1 MTLFDGVFSL
11 NDIFELLTII
21 GLVYY
26 LVKRFILKEAPLPAS
41 ALRKIDKEK
50 LTDSLQLLKKNRQKP
65 GKLYVMPTELEE
77 RLLLN
82 LHDPEL
88 LKQLLCSIADHMGI
102 DGSYIRLQFQDD
114 ATLDYAGNIT
124 TNGAFTTINLQIHA
138 YYNLDVITAILSHE
152 VMHLYLY
159 YNGIRFSDTLSN
171 EVLTYTAAVYFGFG
185 EYLYRGYKVIETQL
199 GFSYHKVGYIRPED
213 VRFLREEIEKIKC

>member
-82 LHDPEL
+82 LHDP
-88 LKQLLCSIADHMGI
+88 
-102 DGSYIRLQFQDD
+102 LQMKD
-114 ATLDYAGNIT
+114 
-124 TNGAFTTINLQIHA
+124 
-138 YYNLDVITAILSHE
+138 
-152 VMHLYLY
+152 
-159 YNGIRFSDTLSN
+159 IRFLIQKSRL
-171 EVLTYTAAVYFGFG
+171 L
-185 EYLYRGYKVIETQL
+185 
-199 GFSYHKVGYIRPED
+199 
-213 VRFLREEIEKIKC
+213 